1 MAAFATTEQ
10 FDAERP
16 PASPKPQILFDEPPT
31 ANSSICYIRA
41 DTPALADPLA
51 AKVSRYAAAHG
62 HTVVTRF
69 RDSVSGPASGRRPGF
84 GHCLRA
90 LSAGLA
96 STVIVPT
103 LDHLAATERPREWAI
118 AEIREFGGELLV
130 VSPHADPA
138 LGPATDLFHQFIPGP
153 I

>member
-1 MAAFATTEQ
+1 MAAFGTPGQ
-10 FDAERP
+10 FDADRSAAPACLPLP
-16 PASPKPQILFDEPPT
+16 PDESST
-31 ANSSICYIRA
+31 ANQSICYIRA
-41 DTPALADPLA
+41 DTPALADPLVA
-51 AKVSRYAAAHG
+51 EVSRYASAHG
-62 HTVVTRF
+62 HTVVTRY

-103 LDHLAATERPREWAI
+103 LDHLAATERLREWVTT
-118 AEIREFGGELLV
+118 EIHEFGGQLLV
-130 VSPHADPA
+130 VSPDADPA
-138 LGPATDLFHQFIPGP
+138 LGPATDPSHHYIPGP